1 MTGDGGHAAV
11 EAARLLLGLA
21 VLLLAARSLGELAQR
36 WGQPSVL
43 GELLAGIFLGPT
55 LLGVGVNL
63 ARRRTEARAARLPPA
78 TGR

>member
-1 MTGDGGHAAV
+1 MD
-11 EAARLLLGLA
+11 RLRAPFVLVLLGVFGGVLA
-21 VLLLAARSLGELAQR
+21 LG
-36 WGQPSVL
+36 
-43 GELLAGIFLGPT
+43 LAGIFLGPT